1 MNMQSDIFR
10 EPINDDS
17 NNLSNDI
24 VNHQMKMNSTYQR
37 LTSDTNLIKNEILIE
52 EFETN
57 IKNRHSIN

>member
-1 MNMQSDIFR
+1 MQSDIFR